1 MTPAGPGASSEDGA
15 SRARVLCD
23 LGPVTF
29 PTRPHFSL
37 ICEVQKM
44 QEQREIGG
52 GLWDDGLSEV
62 GKPCGPHTGEYAML
76 PPGAAGL
83 PVSLSPPF
91 PGGA

>member
-1 MTPAGPGASSEDGA
+1 MTLAGPGTSSKDAASQ
-15 SRARVLCD
+15 ARVLCD

-37 ICEVQKM
+37 ICGVQKM
-44 QEQREIGG
+44 QEQWEIGG
-52 GLWDDGLSEV
+52 GLWDDGLSAV
-62 GKPCGPHTGEYAML
+62 GKPRGPQTGGYAML
-76 PPGAAGL
+76 PLGAAGL